1 MKISFVT
8 CDVFTDHPFTGN
20 PLLVVPDARGLT
32 TAQMQALAREI
43 NYSESTF
50 VLPPQNPAHAYLQRT
65 FLPVKEIPYAGHP
78 TIGTAFV
85 MAALSRV
92 AAGAPDG
99 AHPIT
104 IEVGFGPLGLELFKS
119 DGRVSRVRMEQGKPE
134 WKEPVVGDDV
144 KGQIA
149 AALGVPFDALHPT
162 LPPQAV
168 GTGNTFLMVP
178 VGSLAAVSSA
188 LPDTRMLNHI
198 EKELGVLGLFFFAFD
213 SVPDESAGGPRVRA
227 RMFAPGTGVPEDPA
241 TGSAAGPLGVYLALH
256 DAVPGGVAD
265 GRGRFTIDQG
275 VEMGRPS
282 ELDVTVLVDNGRP
295 SGVHV
300 EGSAVLMMR
309 GEIDIQAGL
318 GNGS

>member
-1 MKISFVT
+1 MKVSFVT
-8 CDVFTDHPFTGN
+8 CDVFTDRPFTGN

-32 TAQMQALAREI
+32 TARMQAVAREI

-50 VLPPQNPAHAYLQRT
+50 VLPPRDPAHAYLQRT

-78 TIGTAFV
+78 TVGTAVV
-85 MAALSRV
+85 MAALSKV

-99 AHPIT
+99 VHPIA
-104 IEVGFGPLGLELFKS
+104 IEVGFGPLSLELLKAE
-119 DGRVSRVRMEQGKPE
+119 GRVSRVRMHQRRPE
-134 WKEPVVGDDV
+134 WSAPVTGDDV

-149 AALGVPFDALHPT
+149 AALGIPFDALHPT

-178 VGSLAAVSSA
+178 VGSVAAVSSA

-198 EKELGVLGLFFFAFD
+198 EKELGVLGIFFFAFD
-213 SVPDESAGGPRVRA
+213 SVPDASLGGPRVRA
-227 RMFAPGTGVPEDPA
+227 RMFAPGAGVPEDPA

-256 DAVPGGVAD
+256 GAVPGGIAG

-282 ELDVTVLVDNGRP
+282 EIDVTVLVEAGRP
-295 SGVHV
+295 AGVRV
-300 EGSAVLMMR
+300 EGGAVLMMR
-309 GEIDIQAGL
+309 GEIDV
-318 GNGS
+318 

>member
-1 MKISFVT
+1 MKVSFVT
-8 CDVFTDHPFTGN
+8 CDVFTDRPFTGN

-50 VLPPQNPAHAYLQRT
+50 VLPSQNPACAYLQRT
-65 FLPVKEIPYAGHP
+65 FVPVKEIPYAGHP
-78 TIGTAFV
+78 TVGTAFV
-85 MAALSRV
+85 MAALGTL

-99 AHPIT
+99 VHPVT
-104 IEVGFGPLGLELFKS
+104 IEVGFGPLALDLIKK
-119 DGRVSRVRMEQGKPE
+119 DGRVSRVRMQQGRPE
-134 WKEPVVGDDV
+134 WKAPVTGDDV

-149 AALGVPFDALHPT
+149 AALGVPFDALHPD

-178 VGSLAAVSSA
+178 LGSVAVVSSA
-188 LPDTRMLNHI
+188 LADTRMLNHI
-198 EKELGVLGLFFFAFD
+198 EKELGVLGLFFFSF
-213 SVPDESAGGPRVRA
+213 DESPGRPRIRA
-227 RMFAPGTGVPEDPA
+227 RMFAPGAGVPEDPA

-256 DAVPGGVAD
+256 GAVPGGTLQ
-265 GRGRFTIDQG
+265 GRGRFVIDQG

-282 ELDVTVLVDNGRP
+282 ELDVTVLVENGHP
-295 SGVHV
+295 SGVRV

-309 GEIDIQAGL
+309 GEIEA
-318 GNGS
+318 